1 MAPHIPTLP
10 PTTDPEMWASILNLL
25 YWLERDE
32 EFLWLQSVRDAL
44 VAETE
49 SEEAA

>member
-1 MAPHIPTLP
+1 MTLRKQVP
-10 PTTDPEMWASILNLL
+10 RVTDAEKWALVLNLL

-44 VAETE
+44 VAETG